1 MEMRRKERE
10 IADSDSILKI
20 IRECQC
26 CRIAL
31 ADGRCPY
38 IVPVNFGYDSIG
50 NVLYFHGAAEGRKM
64 DLIRKNG
71 CAGFE
76 MDTAHEL
83 VRADAACGFSFRYR
97 SIVGEGRIAVVE
109 DPEEKR
115 HGLDCIMKHMSGTGT
130 WEYPDAMLRR
140 TAVIRLDV
148 EKLCAKANE

>member
-1 MEMRRKERE
+1 
-10 IADSDSILKI
+10 
-20 IRECQC
+20 
-26 CRIAL
+26 
-31 ADGRCPY
+31 
-38 IVPVNFGYDSIG
+38 
-50 NVLYFHGAAEGRKM
+50 
-64 DLIRKNG
+64 
-71 CAGFE
+71 

>member
-1 MEMRRKERE
+1 
-10 IADSDSILKI
+10 
-20 IRECQC
+20 
-26 CRIAL
+26 
-31 ADGRCPY
+31 
-38 IVPVNFGYDSIG
+38 
-50 NVLYFHGAAEGRKM
+50 M

-97 SIVGEGRIAVVE
+97 SIGGEGRIAVVE

-130 WEYPDAMLRR
+130 WDLCRQPLRNALWR
-140 TAVIRLDV
+140 IRNTRMRLQRRQRDSGWN
-148 EKLCAKANE
+148 LTRSPL